1 MLKHGTTY
9 VEWTTRCAKKKKKKK
24 EKERKKKKGNPDK
37 GKQEK
42 LERIALYFFN

>member
-1 MLKHGTTY
+1 MLKHGTTC
-9 VEWTTRCAKKKKKKK
+9 VEWATRCTKKKRKKK
-24 EKERKKKKGNPDK
+24 ERKRKRNPDK